1 MPAFLISGSNARI
14 IASNGLA
21 TGADGPPEGRTCHEA
36 LAGRATPC
44 EFCPLSQMLAGNAD
58 PYTRVNQARFGR
70 RTAVSVRPVIL
81 TDKTILVLE
90 LVEDLGAL
98 PESLGNQLRTEEFEP
113 HDSESAALLYYI
125 ARLILK
131 RGASRRKLTRIID
144 MLEKYSDELK
154 HSGLWIEI
162 DGNYAGRATG
172 ASEKGRTITGIEV
185 NRTARGRI
193 GAQEPSRLGPGSKAL
208 LAQCAAMLSRRM
220 EIEDRLLRIGRATLK
235 SRRRAA
241 NLAREMWNRT
251 EALAKETGYLQGI
264 LNSSQDIII
273 TTDLEGRIVEFNPG
287 AENRLGFTAEEMYGR
302 LVTDLWEN
310 AEEREEIMKVV
321 SSRGS
326 VSNHETRLRTKSGE
340 FVEISLTLS
349 KLIDSE
355 GRVLGTVGVSKD
367 ISREVAIRRELE
379 AMNQNFRETINFISH
394 ESKNSLMVIGGFIRR
409 LLNNEADPQ
418 KAEQLKIVYHHSKF
432 LEAMS
437 RDFLVMSDLEQ
448 GNLHCR
454 KEWIED
460 VREEVIIPAMIGLKE
475 RYPDSFEKY
484 EPEPDDIPKVSLMG
498 NRDLLEIVFR
508 NLFGNALK
516 YMKPGGKIRYG
527 IKPYLEGYLF
537 NVWNDGPGIPNSE
550 TEKIFEKFYRIHDE
564 NTKGKRGTGLGL
576 YNIRKIIEGH
586 KGRIWCETEPGEW
599 INFLFTIPGNNT
611 GASND

>member
-1 MPAFLISGSNARI
+1 MPAFLIAGPDAAV

-21 TGADGPPEGRTCHEA
+21 RGLGGPVEGKPCYEA
-36 LAGRATPC
+36 LAGRDAPC
-44 EFCPLSQMLAGNAD
+44 PFCPLPQMLAAKAD
-58 PYTRVNQARFGR
+58 PLHRVNQVRFGR
-70 RTAVSVRPVIL
+70 RTAVSVRPL
-81 TDKTILVLE
+81 APMDRGPMALE
-90 LVEDLGAL
+90 LVEDLGAA
-98 PESLGNQLRTEEFEP
+98 PEFLGDRLDTGVFSPSNPDLTVV
-113 HDSESAALLYYI
+113 LYNI

-131 RGASRRKLTRIID
+131 RGSSRRKLTKILDI
-144 MLEKYSDELK
+144 LEDNFRELK
-154 HSGLWIEI
+154 EAQIWIEL
-162 DGNYAGRATG
+162 DGKFFG
-172 ASEKGRTITGIEV
+172 AVAVADNENQWWANIEV
-185 NRTARGRI
+185 NRVARGRI
-193 GAQEPSRLGPGSKAL
+193 GVRDVRGVGPDPLSVLEHCAHMIGRRL
-208 LAQCAAMLSRRM
+208 
-220 EIEDRLLRIGRATLK
+220 EIEDRILRIGRSTLVN
-235 SRRRAA
+235 RRRAA
-241 NLAREMWNRT
+241 NLAKEMWNRT

-273 TTDLEGRIVEFNPG
+273 TTDLDERIVEFNPG
-287 AENRLGFTAEEMYGR
+287 AQRRLGYTAEEMYGA

-310 AEEREEIMKVV
+310 AQERNKIMEVV
-321 SSRGS
+321 KSQGS
-326 VSNHETRLRTKSGE
+326 ISNYETRLKTKSGD

-367 ISREVAIRRELE
+367 ISKEVAIRRELE
-379 AMNQNFRETINFISH
+379 ALNQNFRETINFISH

-409 LLNNEADPQ
+409 LLSNEQDPK

-448 GNLHCR
+448 GDLHCR
-454 KEWIED
+454 KERIED

-484 EPEPDDIPKVSLMG
+484 ESDPNEIPKVSLMG

-516 YMKPGGKIRYG
+516 YMKPGGKIKYG
-527 IKPYLEGYLF
+527 VTPHLEGYLF
-537 NVWNDGPGIPNSE
+537 NVWNDGPGIPKSE

-576 YNIRKIIEGH
+576 YNIRKIIQGH
-586 KGRIWCETEPGEW
+586 KGRIWCETEPGQW
-599 INFLFTIPGNNT
+599 INFLFTIPKDG
-611 GASND
+611 